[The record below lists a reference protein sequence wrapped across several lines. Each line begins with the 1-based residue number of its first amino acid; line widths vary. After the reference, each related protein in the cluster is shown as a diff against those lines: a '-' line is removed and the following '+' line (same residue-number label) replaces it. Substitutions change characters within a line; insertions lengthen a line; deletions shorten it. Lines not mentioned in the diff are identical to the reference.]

1 MELFIENLQNNIN
14 VDNKSLN
21 FITNHNK
28 NQIELTEKESIHVK
42 KGSGNYN
49 CQYNCYFVIEFDNTT
64 AWVWSKDINL
74 KVTIGSLDGSIKTLK
89 LIDSLEDIDHDQRNV
104 ICLTKEMS
112 KPIKNGETIEIKG
125 LKYNTKLLFFLNKN
139 DTISYEFD
147 VMNLNTIDYKTYY
160 HINYLDLLKELI
172 TDDKNKI
179 ELLKLK
185 EKLSIHKEN
194 TKKKKELIETYK
206 LSDNI
211 NAKLINELRLKN
223 ELLNQQIKYLKL
235 QEDKIMKANIKAKN
249 NDFKIINN
257 LKSENNLLSE
267 ELQKFKNN
275 NERITEENKNLTKN
289 NNLLQFDMAD
299 LEYENDKLT
308 SDLNE
313 QKQKLKNSE
322 NKDLEKEISK
332 NTIKKLY
339 DENKKLYDE
348 NKKINNNIINL
359 KLKNDNLIKNN
370 YNLTQKDKKI
380 QKNLQSSKIKLN
392 KYMKECDDRK
402 NTFNLFKINIKNQ
415 FDNEKRKNPN
425 TRKELSKIYKNINK
439 KFIL

>member
-1 MELFIENLQNNIN
+1 M
-14 VDNKSLN
+14 
-21 FITNHNK
+21 
-28 NQIELTEKESIHVK
+28 
-42 KGSGNYN
+42 
-49 CQYNCYFVIEFDNTT
+49 
-64 AWVWSKDINL
+64 
-74 KVTIGSLDGSIKTLK
+74 KVTIGSSDGSIKTLK
-89 LIDSLEDIDHDQRNV
+89 LIDSLEDIDPNQRNV
-104 ICLTKEMS
+104 ICLSKEMF

-125 LKYNTKLLFFLNKN
+125 LKYNAKLLFLLNKN
-139 DTISYEFD
+139 DTISYEFN

-172 TDDKNKI
+172 TNDKNKI

-194 TKKKKELIETYK
+194 TKKNKELIETYK

-211 NAKLINELRLKN
+211 NAKLINELKSKN

-235 QEDKIMKANIKAKN
+235 QEDKILNANIKAKN

-257 LKSENNLLSE
+257 LKLENNLLNE
-267 ELQKFKNN
+267 ELEKFKNN

-332 NTIKKLY
+332 NTIKKLH
-339 DENKKLYDE
+339 DENKKLHDENKKLHDE
-348 NKKINNNIINL
+348 NKKINNNIVNL
-359 KLKNDNLIKNN
+359 ELKNNNLVKNN
-370 YNLTQKDKKI
+370 YNLTQKEKKI

-392 KYMKECDDRK
+392 KYMKQCDDTK
-402 NTFNLFKINIKNQ
+402 NTFNLFKLNIKNQ

-425 TRKELSKIYKNINK
+425 ARKELSKIYKNINK